1 MVLWFYGSAL
11 GGVVADVV
19 IVGGGIIGLST
30 AYYLAREGATV
41 TVLERAAVSSEASGA
56 AAGMLAALSDEGERP
71 PLFMRLCDDSLKL
84 YDTLLPALR
93 ETGTDVYHRRTDI
106 LHVAVTK
113 REAEA
118 TEALYE
124 KRRATA
130 PVRWLDAA
138 EVLRL
143 EPKASPKT
151 VAAMLTPRAQYADP
165 LRLTQAIGEAA
176 RRAGTTVREQEPVV
190 RFLRKS
196 DRIAAVRT
204 PGGVYEGDTV
214 LLAGGPWT
222 MALAKRL
229 GANIPVRP
237 VRGQM
242 LSLEG
247 PPGGLSH
254 MIWGANAYLIPR
266 EDGQTYVGATVEDV
280 GYRKHTTSAGL
291 RGLRAGASAVVPALA
306 DAKERRSWAGLRPGA
321 PDDMPIMGPL
331 PGWSNVWVS
340 TGHFRNG
347 ILLAPISGQL
357 MAKSILAGKAE
368 PLLAELSPTRF
379 E

>member
-1 MVLWFYGSAL
+1 LP
-11 GGVVADVV
+11 DVV
-19 IVGGGIIGLST
+19 VVGGGIIGLST
-30 AYYLAREGATV
+30 AYYLACEGASV

-71 PLFMRLCDDSLKL
+71 PLFTRLCEDSLEL
-84 YDTLLPALR
+84 YDTLLPVLK
-93 ETGTDVYHRRTDI
+93 ETDIDVYHRRTDI
-106 LHVAVTK
+106 LHIAVTR
-113 REAEA
+113 REAEE
-118 TEALYE
+118 TEALYQ

-130 PVRWLDAA
+130 AVRWLDAA
-138 EVLRL
+138 EVRRL

-151 VAAMLTPRAQYADP
+151 VAAMLTPDAQYADP
-165 LRLTQAIGEAA
+165 LRLTQAIGAAA
-176 RRAGTTVREQEPVV
+176 RRAGATIHENTPVT
-190 RFLRKS
+190 RFLRRG
-196 DRIAAVRT
+196 DRIAGLRT

-266 EDGQTYVGATVEDV
+266 EDGQTYVGATVEEA
-280 GYRKHTTSAGL
+280 GYRKHTTAAGL
-291 RGLRAGASAVVPALA
+291 RSLRAGAAAVVPALA
-306 DAKERRSWAGLRPGA
+306 DAKERRSWAGLRPGT
-321 PDDMPIMGPL
+321 PDDMPIMGRL
-331 PGWSNVWVS
+331 PGWSNAWVS

-347 ILLAPISGQL
+347 ILLAAVSGQL
-357 MAKSILAGKAE
+357 MAKSMIAGQADA
-368 PLLAELSPTRF
+368 LLQELSPTRF

>member
-1 MVLWFYGSAL
+1 LP
-11 GGVVADVV
+11 DVI

-30 AYYLAREGATV
+30 AYYLAREGASV

-71 PLFMRLCDDSLKL
+71 PLFTRLCDDSLKL
-84 YDTLLPALR
+84 YDTLLPALK
-93 ETGTDVYHRRTDI
+93 ETAIDIYHRRTDI

-113 REAEA
+113 REAEE

-151 VAAMLTPRAQYADP
+151 VAAMLTPGAQYADP

-176 RRAGTTVREQEPVV
+176 RRAGTTIREQEPVIRFV
-190 RFLRKS
+190 RRGG
-196 DRIAAVRT
+196 RIAGLRT
-204 PGGVYEGDTV
+204 SGGIYEGETV

-229 GANIPVRP
+229 GVNIPVRP

-280 GYRKHTTSAGL
+280 GYRKQTTAAGL
-291 RGLRAGASAVVPALA
+291 RGLQAGAAAVVPALA
-306 DAKERRSWAGLRPGA
+306 AAKERRSWAGLRPGT
-321 PDDMPIMGPL
+321 PDDMPIMGRL
-331 PGWSNVWVS
+331 PGWTNAWVS

-347 ILLAPISGQL
+347 ILLAPVSGQL

>member
-1 MVLWFYGSAL
+1 MP
-11 GGVVADVV
+11 DVV

-30 AYYLAREGATV
+30 AYYLAREGVEV

-71 PLFMRLCDDSLKL
+71 PLFTQLCDDSLKL
-84 YDTLLPALR
+84 YDTLLPALT
-93 ETGTDVYHRRTDI
+93 ETGIDVHHRRTDI
-106 LHVAVTK
+106 LHVAVNR
-113 REAEA
+113 REAEE
-118 TEALYE
+118 TQALYE
-124 KRRATA
+124 KRRDTQ

-143 EPKASPKT
+143 EPKVSPKT
-151 VAAMLTPRAQYADP
+151 VAAMLTPSAQYADP
-165 LRLTQAIGEAA
+165 LRLTQAIGDAA
-176 RRAGTTVREQEPVV
+176 GRLGVTIREDSPVT
-190 RFLRKS
+190 RFLRRG
-196 DRIAAVRT
+196 DRIAGLRT
-204 PGGVYEGDTV
+204 PGGVVEAETV

-242 LSLEG
+242 LSLDG

-254 MIWGANAYLIPR
+254 MVWGSHAYLVPR
-266 EDGQTYVGATVEDV
+266 EDGQTYVGATVEEA
-280 GYRKHTTSAGL
+280 GYRKQTTAAGL

-306 DAKERRSWAGLRPGA
+306 GARERRSWAGLRPGT
-321 PDDMPIMGPL
+321 PDDMPIMGRL
-331 PGWSNVWVS
+331 PGWSNAWVS

-357 MAKSILAGKAE
+357 MARSIIAGRPDA
-368 PLLAELSPTRF
+368 LLSELSPMRF

>member
-1 MVLWFYGSAL
+1 
-11 GGVVADVV
+11 VADVV
-19 IVGGGIIGLST
+19 IVGGGIIGLSA
-30 AYYLAREGATV
+30 AYYLAREGASV

-71 PLFMRLCDDSLKL
+71 PLFTRLCNDSLKL
-84 YDTLLPALR
+84 YDSLLPALK
-93 ETGTDVYHRRTDI
+93 ETGIDVYHQRTDI
-106 LHVAVTK
+106 LHLAMTK
-113 REAEA
+113 REAGE
-118 TEALYE
+118 TEALYQ

-130 PVRWLDAA
+130 AVRWLDAA

-151 VAAMLTPRAQYADP
+151 VAAMLTPGAQYADP

-176 RRAGTTVREQEPVV
+176 RQASATIRENAPVT
-190 RFLRKS
+190 RFLRRG
-196 DRIAAVRT
+196 DRIAGLRT

-280 GYRKHTTSAGL
+280 GYRKHTTMAGL
-291 RGLRAGASAVVPALA
+291 RGLRAGAAAVVPALA
-306 DAKERRSWAGLRPGA
+306 DAKERRTWAGLRPGT
-321 PDDMPIMGPL
+321 PDDMPIMGRL
-331 PGWSNVWVS
+331 PGSANAWVS

-347 ILLAPISGQL
+347 ILLAPVSGQL
-357 MAKSILAGKAE
+357 MAKSILAGKAD